1 MLHIKK
7 IKPMFTGIVTT
18 ANRFEEDEYQGGLLR
33 AKKGDLKTWQTV
45 VSVGD
50 AVRGVNVG
58 DKVEINIMN
67 YAVRKY
73 DKNSLQNDMDNN
85 KIIRFEFNWVEL
97 YDEKDNPHEHLLL
110 TDRDILY
117 VFEGEDVK
125 GGCLQ
130 MPPKKKL
137 IVN

>member
-1 MLHIKK
+1 
-7 IKPMFTGIVTT
+7 MFTGIVTT

-85 KIIRFEFNWVEL
+85 KIVRFEFNWVEL
-97 YDEKDNPHEHLLL
+97 YDENDNPHEHLLL

-125 GGCLQ
+125 GSRIQ
-130 MPPKKKL
+130 MPPEKKL